1 MDRTTNSAD
10 ARRAADYLS
19 RYCDEC
25 IGCVNCIFD
34 IGEEGQSC
42 RVNDGNAPISWV
54 LPSFWT
60 VQDIA
65 LAKAMMPFA
74 KTITAILRARDS
86 APFRCRQGLLII
98 CVPARLS
105 I

>member
-1 MDRTTNSAD
+1 MERTTNSAD

-42 RVNDGNAPISWV
+42 RINDG
-54 LPSFWT
+54 
-60 VQDIA
+60 
-65 LAKAMMPFA
+65 
-74 KTITAILRARDS
+74 RD
-86 APFRCRQGLLII
+86 G
-98 CVPARLS
+98 
-105 I
+105 